1 MYNIK
6 HLSNVGLLEYFLA
19 ITRRKDPGPKV
30 ADAIED
36 IENAGEDMTTESV
49 KKSRKIVIRYL
60 EKYMQGEEGE
70 IPEEDE
76 EYYEQEPFGIA
87 EGKRKGRSKKSRSS
101 KKGRKGRSSR
111 KARKGRRKGKSRS
124 SRK

>member
-1 MYNIK
+1 MHHIK
-6 HLSNVGLLEYFLA
+6 HLSNVELLEYFLA

-30 ADAIED
+30 SDAIED
-36 IENAGEDMTTESV
+36 IENAGEDMTTELV

-87 EGKRKGRSKKSRSS
+87 EGKRRRKGRKSRSSKKGRRIRKVRSS
-101 KKGRKGRSSR
+101 KKGRKGRRTRRSR
-111 KARKGRRKGKSRS
+111 K
-124 SRK
+124 